1 MRVGAWYS
9 RYWPYSS
16 KDYHEIVEEYAQHD
30 FPLDVIVM
38 DMDWHKNG
46 WTGWS
51 WNRDLLPDAEQ
62 LLRWFHQQGL
72 HVTLNVH
79 PADGVGPQEDM
90 YEPFMRA
97 MGEDPATKTT
107 LPFDAANKKIPRYN
121 VPVHTRAPRTGGCGL
136 LVVGLA
142 TVSLHAQPADL
153 SNLSWLNEYYYR
165 HTGRNGLRGQSF
177 SRWAGWGDHR
187 HPIHFSGDA
196 DTGWEM
202 LTFEVPFTST
212 AGNIGCFFWS
222 HDIGGHMGGRNEESY
237 VRWVQFGATSAALR
251 SHSTRKPDM
260 DRRPW
265 TYSSQA
271 EDSMRL
277 AFHLRSELFP
287 YIYSS
292 VWQSC
297 SESVPLNRPMYIEY
311 PAKDE
316 AYRHPQQ
323 YFFGDSLLV
332 APITTPGEGPD
343 KVAQQV
349 VWFPSGIG
357 TTGSAVGIFPGNK
370 PRPFR
375 PTSTGSRCT
384 RRVGCRSR
392 CSRIHHG

>member
-1 MRVGAWYS
+1 
-9 RYWPYSS
+9 
-16 KDYHEIVEEYAQHD
+16 
-30 FPLDVIVM
+30 
-38 DMDWHKNG
+38 
-46 WTGWS
+46 
-51 WNRDLLPDAEQ
+51 
-62 LLRWFHQQGL
+62 
-72 HVTLNVH
+72 
-79 PADGVGPQEDM
+79 
-90 YEPFMRA
+90 
-97 MGEDPATKTT
+97 
-107 LPFDAANKKIPRYN
+107 
-121 VPVHTRAPRTGGCGL
+121 
-136 LVVGLA
+136 
-142 TVSLHAQPADL
+142 
-153 SNLSWLNEYYYR
+153 
-165 HTGRNGLRGQSF
+165 
-177 SRWAGWGDHR
+177 
-187 HPIHFSGDA
+187 
-196 DTGWEM
+196 M

-265 TYSSQA
+265 TYSRQA

-311 PAKDE
+311 PTKDE

-343 KVAQQV
+343 KVARQV
-349 VWFPSGIG
+349 VWFPSGDWYDWFSGRHFSGEQIQTVSAG
-357 TTGSAVGIFPGNK
+357 INRFPLYARGGVPIPLQPYSPRMATAPLTNLVIRCYPGPDGASISTTLYEDDGVTAGYLKGESAQTLLTYRRSGDKTAVTVSPSKGSYVGQVQQRSYVVELPETGK
-370 PRPFR
+370 PRVASVNGKR
-375 PTSTGSRCT
+375 VSADYQVGTRTTRVSVST
-384 RRVGCRSR
+384 RSIR
-392 CSRIHHG
+392 DAVQVVVNF